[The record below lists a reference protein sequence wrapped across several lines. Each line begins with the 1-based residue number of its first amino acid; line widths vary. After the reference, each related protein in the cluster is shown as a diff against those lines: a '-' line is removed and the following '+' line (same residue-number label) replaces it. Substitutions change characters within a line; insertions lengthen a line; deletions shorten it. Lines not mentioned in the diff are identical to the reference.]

1 MFNAQIKR
9 DLQALAERVDLM
21 ERQLRKRY
29 KQPLEVAMMKNPSN
43 APEPAAVRRPPRRR
57 RGSSERYLVHRAGGI
72 IDIEA
77 SLKAINRTIYEIMAG
92 SWPKDS
98 AESRIDLAVR
108 CATPG
113 QGGLLSREA
122 WLRANPPGQ
131 MDMFR

>member
-9 DLQALAERVDLM
+9 DLQALAERTELL
-21 ERQLRKRY
+21 ERQVTRLRK
-29 KQPLEVAMMKNPSN
+29 KLELLKNPPN
-43 APEPAAVRRPPRRR
+43 APEPAAVRHTPRPGPV
-57 RGSSERYLVHRAGGI
+57 RGHSERYLVYRETGGI
-72 IDIEA
+72 DIKA
-77 SLKAINRTIYEIMAG
+77 SLKAINRTIYEIMDE

-122 WLRANPPGQ
+122 WLRANPEQLGL
-131 MDMFR
+131 FR

>member
-9 DLQALAERVDLM
+9 DLQALAERTELL
-21 ERQLRKRY
+21 ERQVTQLRK
-29 KQPLEVAMMKNPSN
+29 KLELLKNPSN
-43 APEPAAVRRPPRRR
+43 APEPAAVRRPPRLR
-57 RGSSERYLVHRAGGI
+57 RGHSERYLVHRAAGGI
-72 IDIEA
+72 DIGA

-92 SWPKDS
+92 SWPKNS

-122 WLRANPPGQ
+122 WLRANPEQ
-131 MDMFR
+131 MDLFR